1 MDEYSLKTDE
11 ELLAAYRAGDDTAG
25 SELAERYRPLVK
37 RCTRPYFLVGGDS
50 EDLIQEGMLG
60 LVSSIQ
66 SYQPSGGAS
75 FKSYAE
81 LCVKRRIISAIKAA
95 SRFKHMPLNQRLSL
109 EELYLDNSTEPLPE
123 IGCVRSPEELMIE
136 REKKSELYRL
146 CASILTPLEKR
157 VVGYYLEGLSYEEI
171 AARCK
176 KNAKSVDSALQRSRR
191 KLSRAIDN
199 GN

>member
-1 MDEYSLKTDE
+1 MEQEYNGISDE
-11 ELLAAYRAGDDTAG
+11 ELLCAFRAGDEAAG
-25 SELAERYRPLVK
+25 SELVARCRPLVK
-37 RCTRPYFLVGGDS
+37 RCTRPYYLVGGDS

-66 SYQPSGGAS
+66 NYQPDGGAS

-81 LCVKRRIISAIKAA
+81 LCVKRRIISAIKSA

-109 EELYLDNSTEPLPE
+109 EELYSENSADIPELD
-123 IGCVRSPEELMIE
+123 VARSPEELIIE

-146 CASILTPLEKR
+146 CASVLTPLEKK
-157 VVGYYLEGLSYEEI
+157 VVAYYLEGLSYEEI
-171 AARCK
+171 AERCG

-191 KLSRAIDN
+191 KLSQAADI
-199 GN
+199 